1 MSTIK
6 LERIDDFRWRVP
18 IGAVDG
24 MRTDGIIFADDTL
37 AALVKQDQT
46 AKQVANVAALPGI
59 VGHSMAMPDTHWGYG
74 FPIGGVAGFDVDEGI
89 ISPGGVGYDINCG
102 VRLLRTN
109 LSLQDV
115 TAKMDALLGAV
126 FGTVPAGVGGKGQ
139 FRLSR
144 GDLRRVLREGARWTA
159 SEGYGSAADL
169 EHTEASGCMQGADD
183 EALSDRALERG
194 GPQLG
199 TLGSGNHFL
208 EVQIVERIEDQR
220 TAEAFGIHSEGQVCV
235 MIHCGSRGLGHQVC
249 DDAIADMLKAAKK
262 YEIDLPDRQ
271 LACAPVSSP
280 EGQRYFAAMAAAA
293 NYAWANRQAI
303 THQVREAFARVM
315 KAGPA
320 ALGLELVYDVAHN
333 VAKFETHD
341 VGGRPRR
348 LCVHRK
354 GATRAFG
361 PGHEELPPDYR
372 PYGQPVLV
380 PGDMGTGSHLLAGT
394 EQAMIETWGSTA
406 HGAGRV
412 LSRTAAIKRQH
423 SNEVRKRL
431 EQQGILVMSVGKKT
445 LAEEAPEAYKDVDA
459 VVNVCHGAGISRRV
473 ARLRPV
479 AVMKG

>member
-1 MSTIK
+1 
-6 LERIDDFRWRVP
+6 
-18 IGAVDG
+18 
-24 MRTDGIIFADDTL
+24 
-37 AALVKQDQT
+37 
-46 AKQVANVAALPGI
+46 
-59 VGHSMAMPDTHWGYG
+59 
-74 FPIGGVAGFDVDEGI
+74 
-89 ISPGGVGYDINCG
+89 
-102 VRLLRTN
+102 
-109 LSLQDV
+109 
-115 TAKMDALLGAV
+115 
-126 FGTVPAGVGGKGQ
+126 
-139 FRLSR
+139 
-144 GDLRRVLREGARWTA
+144 
-159 SEGYGSAADL
+159 
-169 EHTEASGCMQGADD
+169 
-183 EALSDRALERG
+183 
-194 GPQLG
+194 
-199 TLGSGNHFL
+199 
-208 EVQIVERIEDQR
+208 
-220 TAEAFGIHSEGQVCV
+220 
-235 MIHCGSRGLGHQVC
+235 MIHCGIARLGHQGVRRRH
-249 DDAIADMLKAAKK
+249 ADMLKAANK
-262 YEIDLPDRQ
+262 YEIDVADR
-271 LACAPVSSP
+271 LLECAQVSSP
-280 EGQRYFAAMAAAA
+280 EVHPYLAAMAAAA

-341 VGGRPRR
+341 VDGRPRR

-361 PGHEELPPDYR
+361 PGHEELSADYR

-394 EQAMIETWGSTA
+394 EQAMVETWGSTA

-431 EQQGILVMSVGKKT
+431 EGQGILVMSVGKKT

-459 VVNVCHGAGISRRV
+459 VVEVCHGAGISRRV